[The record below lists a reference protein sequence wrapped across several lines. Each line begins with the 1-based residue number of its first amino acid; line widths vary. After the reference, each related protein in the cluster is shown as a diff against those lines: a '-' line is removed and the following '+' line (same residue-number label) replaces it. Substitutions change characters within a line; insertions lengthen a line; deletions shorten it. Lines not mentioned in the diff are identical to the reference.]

1 MKKILFLF
9 IALIFSCENQSLESK
24 KKKVDQLKNSIV
36 EINSEIDK
44 LEKEIIE
51 LDSNF
56 IQNNYELIST
66 IKPNNKSF
74 IHEIELRGNVQS
86 KKIFY

>member
-1 MKKILFLF
+1 MKKILFLLT
-9 IALIFSCENQSLESK
+9 ALIFSCENQSLESK
-24 KKKVDQLKNSIV
+24 KEVDQLKNSLV

-51 LDSNF
+51 LDSSF

-66 IKPNNKSF
+66 IKPINKF
-74 IHEIELRGNVQS
+74 LFMKLN
-86 KKIFY
+86 

>member
-9 IALIFSCENQSLESK
+9 VALMFSCENQSLESK
-24 KKKVDQLKNSIV
+24 KKKVDQLKNSVV

-44 LEKEIIE
+44 LEKEISE

-56 IQNNYELIST
+56 IQNNYELISQ
-66 IKPNNKSF
+66 ISF
-74 IHEIELRGNVQS
+74 
-86 KKIFY
+86 KIIMN